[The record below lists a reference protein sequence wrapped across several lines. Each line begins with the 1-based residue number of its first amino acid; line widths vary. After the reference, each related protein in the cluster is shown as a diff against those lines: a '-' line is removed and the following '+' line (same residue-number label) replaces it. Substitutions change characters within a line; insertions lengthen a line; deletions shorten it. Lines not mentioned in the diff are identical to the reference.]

1 VKFGDC
7 YFAPSAATPRDAI
20 RVGQRVVDRGTT
32 VYEAFAP
39 LAFRDAGVRA
49 SDVPVLLDHDVTKR
63 AGTVTALIT
72 RGDWHVAGF
81 ALDGPFAAEAAEW
94 IARSGKVSPGFTELD
109 KDPIMATPITA
120 MHIATH
126 WYSRAR
132 LDEISVVPP
141 GAIAWYQGARVTS
154 LREHTPK
161 PRPAP
166 AAAGTNAGGLV
177 RRARPRTR
185 DPYSAIPVGEV
196 FEHLDWNTVR
206 LERTGAIIR
215 LRSRTG

>member
-7 YFAPSAATPRDAI
+7 CFAPSAATRRDAI
-20 RVGQRVVDRGTT
+20 RVGQRVVDRGKT

-63 AGTVTALIT
+63 AGTVTALIS

-81 ALDGPFAAEAAEW
+81 VLDGPHAAEAAEW
-94 IARSGKVSPGFTELD
+94 IARPGKVSPGFTELD
-109 KDPIMATPITA
+109 KDAIMATPITPV
-120 MHIATH
+120 HIGTN

-132 LDEISVVPP
+132 LDEISIVPP

-154 LREHTPK
+154 LREHIPK
-161 PRPAP
+161 PRPVTPARTT
-166 AAAGTNAGGLV
+166 AAALV
-177 RRARPRTR
+177 RRTCPRPG
-185 DPYSAIPVGEV
+185 DPYSAVPVDEV
-196 FEHLDWNTVR
+196 FEHLGPDLVR
-206 LERTGAIIR
+206 LERTGEIIR
-215 LRSRTG
+215 LSG